1 MPLFGDVL
9 PRGAFVLLAFA
20 ASIGATV
27 ARSRQARLLVGLD
40 VDLPVEHPAAELQEL
55 GPDPLAAPAFQG
67 GLADAPA
74 SGQLFL
80 IEVSDFHL
88 GLLPN
93 ELAGVHEGAVPHAS
107 QGAARHGGGMGV
119 NGCRFGC
126 LPGKTLLFRI
136 LRLFVYFG
144 YTPSHDAV
152 QSSQEAAMTTLSPTH
167 SLPTA
172 EEVAIARESGRAL
185 SAFLQT
191 RAETQQIEIFDDKG
205 ASHPVRVPVS
215 ALRLLVDVLT
225 EIGEGNAVSII
236 PIHAELT
243 TQDAADVLNV
253 SRPFLVQLLERGEI
267 PFHKIG
273 THRRV
278 RYQDV
283 IAYKERIDA
292 ERSKALDALAEQAQA
307 LKMGYE

>member
-1 MPLFGDVL
+1 
-9 PRGAFVLLAFA
+9 
-20 ASIGATV
+20 
-27 ARSRQARLLVGLD
+27 
-40 VDLPVEHPAAELQEL
+40 
-55 GPDPLAAPAFQG
+55 
-67 GLADAPA
+67 
-74 SGQLFL
+74 
-80 IEVSDFHL
+80 
-88 GLLPN
+88 
-93 ELAGVHEGAVPHAS
+93 
-107 QGAARHGGGMGV
+107 
-119 NGCRFGC
+119 
-126 LPGKTLLFRI
+126 
-136 LRLFVYFG
+136 
-144 YTPSHDAV
+144 
-152 QSSQEAAMTTLSPTH
+152 MTTLSPIH

-191 RAETQQIEIFDDKG
+191 HAETQQFEIFNDKG
-205 ASHPVRVPVS
+205 ASHSVRVPVS

-253 SRPFLVQLLERGEI
+253 SRPFLVQLLECGKI

>member
-1 MPLFGDVL
+1 MP
-9 PRGAFVLLAFA
+9 
-20 ASIGATV
+20 
-27 ARSRQARLLVGLD
+27 
-40 VDLPVEHPAAELQEL
+40 
-55 GPDPLAAPAFQG
+55 PLS
-67 GLADAPA
+67 L
-74 SGQLFL
+74 
-80 IEVSDFHL
+80 
-88 GLLPN
+88 
-93 ELAGVHEGAVPHAS
+93 
-107 QGAARHGGGMGV
+107 
-119 NGCRFGC
+119 
-126 LPGKTLLFRI
+126 
-136 LRLFVYFG
+136 
-144 YTPSHDAV
+144 
-152 QSSQEAAMTTLSPTH
+152 TH
-167 SLPTA
+167 SWPTA
-172 EEVAIARESGRAL
+172 EEVAIARESGRTL

-191 RAETQQIEIFDDKG
+191 RADTQQIEIFDDNG

-267 PFHKIG
+267 PFHKTG

-283 IAYKERIDA
+283 ITYRDRVDA

-307 LKMGYE
+307 LRMGYE